1 MYYQDPYRIFYVP
14 KQISFVVEIGYIV
27 FLKVRLT
34 SYLNFLSYLKRDFV
48 FSVYLIDRD
57 ISILLFFVLLITCL
71 ISSSNPMIKF
81 NI

>member
-14 KQISFVVEIGYIV
+14 KQIFFVVEIGYIV

-57 ISILLFFVLLITCL
+57 ISKLLFFVLLITCL

>member
-57 ISILLFFVLLITCL
+57 ISKLLFFVLLITCL